1 MFSVDVVCSDS
12 FIDMS
17 HNAQLLYF
25 HLSMNADNEG
35 FVNNPKTI
43 IRTIGV
49 NKESLNELIDS
60 NFVIP
65 FDSGVMVITHW
76 RQNNNLDEKRM
87 KKTTFIDEKNSLIIE
102 NNIYI
107 QVDYDTKLMNSKEL
121 HGTPKNS
128 NKFHASIVE
137 NSIVENSIEKNK
149 KTKLN
154 KNRSNETIPYQK
166 IIDIYNTSCNRLLKV
181 TKLTNNRKKVI
192 RARYIEY
199 EKDISIFETLF
210 KKANESDFLCGIN
223 GEWKANFDWLL
234 NQQNMVKVLEDRY
247 INKHNQKNKESELVK
262 NAIFGQGS

>member
-1 MFSVDVVCSDS
+1 MFSVDVVCSDN

-17 HNAQLLYF
+17 HDAQLLYF

-35 FVNNPKTI
+35 FVNNPRTI

-49 NKESLNELIDS
+49 DKKCLNQLIDS

-87 KKTTFIDEKNSLIIE
+87 KKTTFLDEKNSLIVE

-107 QVDYDTKLMNSKEL
+107 QVDCDTKLMSSMEL

-137 NSIVENSIEKNK
+137 NSIVESS
-149 KTKLN
+149 KTKQN
-154 KNRSNETIPYQK
+154 KNIKNRSTETIPYQR
-166 IIDIYNTSCNRLLKV
+166 IVDIYNTSCNRLLKV

-192 RARYIEY
+192 RARYMEY

-210 KKANESDFLCGIN
+210 KKTNESDFLCGIN
-223 GEWKANFDWLL
+223 SEWRANFDWLL

-262 NAIFGQGS
+262 NAIFGQDS